1 MRAGA
6 VCLDTMYDTHP
17 RLTNSDSVT
26 DHRDRRTQSVVAYAL
41 VAVAVV
47 AFVVVPVLMVGVA
60 LGVGGVRLRR
70 RLARLSGRRGPGPE
84 AGLPA

>member
-1 MRAGA
+1 MRVGA

-17 RLTNSDSVT
+17 QLTNSDSID

-41 VAVAVV
+41 VVVAVV
-47 AFVVVPVLMVGVA
+47 AFVVVPVLMRGVA

-70 RLARLSGRRGPGPE
+70 RLARLSGRWGPGPE

>member
-1 MRAGA
+1 MRVGG
-6 VCLDTMYDTHP
+6 VCLDTMYGTHP
-17 RLTNSDSVT
+17 QLTNSNN
-26 DHRDRRTQSVVAYAL
+26 HRDRRTQSVVAYAL

-70 RLARLSGRRGPGPE
+70 RLARLSGRRGPGSE